1 MRRVLVSSAYR
12 KNFKIFEE
20 FFMSFIYNKKTNGP
34 RILPCGTP
42 HTIYILSDEVL
53 PISLFGVYFQV

>member
-1 MRRVLVSSAYR
+1 
-12 KNFKIFEE
+12 
-20 FFMSFIYNKKTNGP
+20 MSFIYNKKTNGP